1 MSKIDLRRM
10 TREFVSSTSRRS
22 SNTLNEVRIGS
33 FEVTVKD
40 GGIQI
45 GDGFYKIQAS
55 TWLGTFDVAIDNIT
69 GTEAEGITVAGKAAG
84 KTVSQL
90 LPAGKIAEIKANVMK
105 KIAKFKV
112 EGKLADF
119 IFLKK

>member
-1 MSKIDLRRM
+1 MGLGALIMYDSGISFSNKG
-10 TREFVSSTSRRS
+10 FVFAGQLINLYTQ
-22 SNTLNEVRIGS
+22 NLGS
-33 FEVTVKD
+33 ATD
-40 GGIQI
+40 I
-45 GDGFYKIQAS
+45 DGFYKIQAS

-105 KIAKFKV
+105 KIVKFKV